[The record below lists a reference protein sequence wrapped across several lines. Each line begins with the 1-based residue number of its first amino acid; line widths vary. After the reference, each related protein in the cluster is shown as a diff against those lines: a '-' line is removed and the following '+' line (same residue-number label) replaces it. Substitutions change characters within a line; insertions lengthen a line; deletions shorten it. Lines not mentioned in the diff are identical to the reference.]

1 MMNKQ
6 MVVVLGVC
14 LVLSIIGGFEFYF
27 SSQRQVLECQI
38 TVNELEDKLDFFVL
52 EKEIERVGVPAV
64 LITTLLPTA
73 KLVGANRVVQGIAV
87 TSPVGNPR
95 VSNKEERAIRKKM
108 LESAFELLASEMPDQ
123 HDTEK

>member
-1 MMNKQ
+1 M
-6 MVVVLGVC
+6 
-14 LVLSIIGGFEFYF
+14 
-27 SSQRQVLECQI
+27 
-38 TVNELEDKLDFFVL
+38 L

-95 VSNKEERAIRKKM
+95 VSNKEEKAIRKKM
-108 LESAFELLASEMPDQ
+108 LESAFELLVSEMPDQ
-123 HDTEK
+123 HDTGN

>member
-1 MMNKQ
+1 
-6 MVVVLGVC
+6 
-14 LVLSIIGGFEFYF
+14 
-27 SSQRQVLECQI
+27 
-38 TVNELEDKLDFFVL
+38 VL

-95 VSNKEERAIRKKM
+95 VSNKEEKAIRKKM
-108 LESAFELLASEMPDQ
+108 LESAFELLVSEMPDQ
-123 HDTEK
+123 HDTGN

>member
-1 MMNKQ
+1 
-6 MVVVLGVC
+6 
-14 LVLSIIGGFEFYF
+14 
-27 SSQRQVLECQI
+27 
-38 TVNELEDKLDFFVL
+38 VL

-95 VSNKEERAIRKKM
+95 VSNKEEKAIRKKM
-108 LESAFELLASEMPDQ
+108 LESVFELLASEMPDQ
-123 HDTEK
+123 HDTGN

>member
-1 MMNKQ
+1 
-6 MVVVLGVC
+6 
-14 LVLSIIGGFEFYF
+14 
-27 SSQRQVLECQI
+27 
-38 TVNELEDKLDFFVL
+38 VL

-95 VSNKEERAIRKKM
+95 VSNKEEKAIRKKM

-123 HDTEK
+123 HDTGN

>member
-1 MMNKQ
+1 M
-6 MVVVLGVC
+6 
-14 LVLSIIGGFEFYF
+14 
-27 SSQRQVLECQI
+27 
-38 TVNELEDKLDFFVL
+38 L

-123 HDTEK
+123 HDTEN

>member
-1 MMNKQ
+1 M
-6 MVVVLGVC
+6 
-14 LVLSIIGGFEFYF
+14 
-27 SSQRQVLECQI
+27 
-38 TVNELEDKLDFFVL
+38 L

-95 VSNKEERAIRKKM
+95 VSNKEEKAIRKKM

-123 HDTEK
+123 HDTGN